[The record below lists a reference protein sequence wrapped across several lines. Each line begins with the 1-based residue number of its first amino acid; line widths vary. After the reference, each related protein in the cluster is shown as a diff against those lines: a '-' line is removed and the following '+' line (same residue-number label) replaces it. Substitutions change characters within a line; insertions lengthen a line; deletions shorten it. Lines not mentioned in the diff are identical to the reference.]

1 MARLGSTTT
10 KRAREMRG
18 VLARWKRSGLTQREF
33 AAREGI
39 AVSTITWWAHVFRH
53 AGKATNGCAHGK
65 RRRHRAR
72 RPGVPAFI
80 EVKTS
85 AMAPPSHTAPLEI
98 VVRTGQVIR
107 VPSQFDAVGL
117 RAVIAALESPC

>member
-1 MARLGSTTT
+1 MARLGSTTS

-53 AGKATNGCAHGK
+53 AGKPTNGCAQRK
-65 RRRHRAR
+65 RRRPRTR
-72 RPGVPAFI
+72 QPGMPAFI

-85 AMAPPSHTAPLEI
+85 ATSPPHTSPLEI